1 LTDVIN
7 YTSGSKKITEM
18 KKITFQGLKKLF
30 EEIKKELLLVTWPA
44 KKDLI
49 TSVTVVGI
57 AVLISGSFFFIG
69 DYFLHKA
76 VQFLIKL

>member
-18 KKITFQGLKKLF
+18 KKITLQGLKKLF

-57 AVLISGSFFFIG
+57 AVLVSGSFFFTV
-69 DYFLHKA
+69 DYLLHKA